1 MSEEVKITVGGD
13 LADDLAAFR
22 SAWER
27 AANRGEVQSERVV
40 AFESWELLASV
51 LTGERYR
58 LLRHLRAHPEPSV
71 SALARHLGRHLRRVQ
86 VDIRALEKAGLVDR
100 SGGGV
105 RATADRFLATI
116 EL

>member
-1 MSEEVKITVGGD
+1 MSKEVKVIVGGD

-22 SAWER
+22 SAWKR
-27 AANRGEVQSERVV
+27 AASGEDVQPERVL
-40 AFESWELLASV
+40 AFENWELLASV

-71 SALARHLGRHLRRVQ
+71 SALARHLGQHLRRVQ
-86 VDIRALEKAGLVDR
+86 VDIHALEEAGLVDR

-105 RATADRFLATI
+105 QATADRLLATI